1 MKVSQNKI
9 DDLNLELTIEVEAAD
24 YAEIER
30 KKLAERKRTA
40 DFKGFRKGM
49 APASLI
55 KKFFGEQ
62 CLVEAVN
69 QVLSQAL
76 DAHIKD
82 NSLRIIGEPLSSEN
96 QPEVEWKDGNN
107 FTFVFDL
114 GLYPEINFD
123 VVKDDKVPSY
133 TVTISAKDKAT
144 MVENLKKYYE
154 EKNKS
159 AEEQSAAKEE
169 KSDEDIEKE
178 AAERLETQFKNE
190 AEWRLSKDIRD
201 YFVNKAGI
209 SLPEAF
215 LKRWLLVANQG
226 KVTKEDIEKE
236 FDAFLADFRWQLVR
250 GYLMKKYDLKIDEKD
265 LHEAAE
271 AFVTYQYAM
280 YGLGNLPKEMIQE
293 AVVNVLKNQEQVQR
307 IAENVED
314 SKVMS
319 KLKEEITL
327 EPTKITSLKFKE
339 LK

>member
-178 AAERLETQFKNE
+178 AAERLEAQFKNE
-190 AEWRLSKDIRD
+190 EWRLSKDIRD

-327 EPTKITSLKFKE
+327 EPTKITSLKFKD